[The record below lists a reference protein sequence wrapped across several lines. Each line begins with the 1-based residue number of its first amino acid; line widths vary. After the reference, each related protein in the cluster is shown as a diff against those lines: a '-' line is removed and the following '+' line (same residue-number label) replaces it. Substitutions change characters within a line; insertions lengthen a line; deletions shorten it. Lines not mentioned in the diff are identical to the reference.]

1 MFPRSQIMLLP
12 PKLNQVY
19 LIKLL
24 RHHVSNPLCLVCH
37 LLVLDS
43 RTPHPFHYKVLVMP
57 SDGLMEEGSDSDGKC
72 GPFIKSGVKKEEF
85 HNMDEDTPKALVV
98 AVAAPD
104 IKGQDM
110 APGVPDTELMI
121 DAVVIQVMK
130 VIEL

>member
-1 MFPRSQIMLLP
+1 MLLP

-43 RTPHPFHYKVLVMP
+43 RNPPPLHYKVLVMP

-104 IKGQDM
+104 IKGRDV